1 MSEIRRTPLFDA
13 HVALGGKLV
22 DFAGWEMPI
31 QYAGIKAEHEAVRT
45 TSGLF
50 DVSHMGEVR
59 VLGADAE
66 AFLNF
71 ACLNDA
77 SKLKVGRAQY
87 SMIANDSGG
96 LIDDIYLYREADTN
110 FLVVCNAS
118 NREAVVPHLQNL
130 ATDYDVVVTDESDDW
145 ALIALQGPDAQKQL
159 EAVCSADLSALRK
172 NRYEDVNYQTS
183 EIRVAKTGYTGEK
196 IGYEI
201 FVRPNSAASLWTA
214 LIDAGATP
222 CGLGARDTLRLEAG
236 FPLFGHEF
244 DGTTNPLCS
253 DYAWV
258 VKDKDFF
265 GRTALWQPDCS
276 KKLVGIKLTD
286 KGIAREGYVVKKDG
300 VEIGTIT
307 SGTMS
312 PSLGIAIAMAW
323 VDVAYAEV
331 NTAISIEVRNKE
343 LAALI
348 VEMPFGQ

>member
-1 MSEIRRTPLFDA
+1 MTAIKRTPLYDT

-31 QYAGIKAEHEAVRT
+31 QYEGIKAEHEAVRT

-59 VLGADAE
+59 VTGSGAE
-66 AFLNF
+66 SFLNY

-77 SKLKVGRAQY
+77 TKIKIGRAQY

-118 NREAVVPHLQNL
+118 NRAAVVPHLQKL
-130 ATDYDVVVTDESDDW
+130 AEDFDVVVTDESDDW
-145 ALIALQGPDAQKQL
+145 ALIALQGPEAQKQL
-159 EAVCSADLSALRK
+159 ETVCGADLSALKK
-172 NRYEDVNYQTS
+172 NRYEDLSYLSSN
-183 EIRVAKTGYTGEK
+183 IRVAKTGYTGEK

-201 FVRPNSAASLWTA
+201 FVRPADAATLWTA
-214 LIDAGATP
+214 LIDAGATA

-265 GRTALWQPDCS
+265 GRSALWQPDCS

-300 VEIGTIT
+300 AEIGIIT

-312 PSLGIAIAMAW
+312 PSLGMAIAMAW
-323 VDVAYAEV
+323 VDAEHAEL
-331 NTAISIEVRNKE
+331 NTVISIEVRNKE